1 MEEVISKIDE
11 LNAWDFENNVKIIL
25 SKLDIHD
32 LERNISEL
40 SGGQR
45 KRVALAK
52 LLIDEPDLILMDE
65 PTNGLDIMG
74 RSQFKAILGRAEQ
87 RQRIVI
93 ISTHQAHDLE
103 SLMHHVLFVDNG
115 RLELSA
121 DMATLHRSLRMG
133 VTDTAPQSGEHVY
146 VEPIGQHWAYV
157 TAQTDAV
164 TSAEH
169 TVQLELL
176 YKALSVNKQAVL
188 AAVAATKTLQESAH
202 EPVL

>member
-1 MEEVISKIDE
+1 
-11 LNAWDFENNVKIIL
+11 
-25 SKLDIHD
+25 
-32 LERNISEL
+32 
-40 SGGQR
+40 
-45 KRVALAK
+45 
-52 LLIDEPDLILMDE
+52 
-65 PTNGLDIMG
+65 
-74 RSQFKAILGRAEQ
+74 
-87 RQRIVI
+87 
-93 ISTHQAHDLE
+93 
-103 SLMHHVLFVDNG
+103 
-115 RLELSA
+115 
-121 DMATLHRSLRMG
+121 MG